1 MIYIHIYIHI
11 IRFSSL
17 HILAEAR
24 GRARPHVIL
33 ELTASAHSFLPRL
46 ADMGVSS
53 WGSPSPVL
61 SILSHDLILDDLG
74 APAF

>member
-1 MIYIHIYIHI
+1 MTIYIYIYK

-17 HILAEAR
+17 HKLAEAR
-24 GRARPHVIL
+24 GRARQHVIL
-33 ELTASAHSFLPRL
+33 ELTASAHAFLPCL

-53 WGSPSPVL
+53 WGSPSPVV